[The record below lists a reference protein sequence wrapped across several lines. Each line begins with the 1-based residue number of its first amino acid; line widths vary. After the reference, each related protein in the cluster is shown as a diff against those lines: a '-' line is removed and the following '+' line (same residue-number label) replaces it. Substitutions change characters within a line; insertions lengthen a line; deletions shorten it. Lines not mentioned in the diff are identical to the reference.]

1 MPPERFIAAAPPV
14 LAQGPALLFFLF
26 IVLVLAAIVYGY
38 YAAMKRQDAL
48 SKVALELGFEFHP
61 ARDQTKI
68 GGRFDRINLL
78 QEGHDRYTENH
89 LVGRIENYSVVACD
103 YHYAVGSGKNRSDHY
118 YGVVFVEIPMQMPE
132 VRIRQEHIFDKIAA
146 AVGFEDIDFE
156 LAEFS
161 KRYYVAAADRKFA
174 YDLIH
179 ARAIEY
185 LLEHPDYCWEFE
197 GSTIAMY
204 QSGRFKPEQIRP
216 AIETAVG
223 FIRLVPEFVWQE
235 RGMSTREDRH
245 VT

>member
-1 MPPERFIAAAPPV
+1 MPPEQLITAAPPA
-14 LAQGPALLFFLF
+14 LAQGTMVPFFL
-26 IVLVLAAIVYGY
+26 ILVLALAAIVYGY

-48 SKVALELGFEFHP
+48 GKVALELGFEFHP
-61 ARDQTKI
+61 ARDRTKM

-89 LVGRIENYSVVACD
+89 LVGHFDNHPVVACD
-103 YHYAVGSGKNRSDHY
+103 YHYETGSGKNRCDHY
-118 YGVVFVEIPMQMPE
+118 FGVVFVEVPLRMTE
-132 VRIRQEHIFDKIAA
+132 VRIRQEHFFDKIAA

-204 QSGRFKPEQIRP
+204 QSSCFKPEQIRP
-216 AIETAVG
+216 AIEAAVG
-223 FIRLVPEFVWQE
+223 FIRLIPEFVWQDHGIGAAKEE
-235 RGMSTREDRH
+235 RH
-245 VT
+245 A